1 MEQALNLLKAKIG
14 IKSIIRDEF
23 YMALLQSS
31 AKEIERKVKLN
42 LEEIDDIML
51 LVDYADWMN
60 RKRNTGEPMPE
71 NIKDRIR
78 DRKMKKRSDPH
89 D

>member
-1 MEQALNLLKAKIG
+1 MEQALKLLKTQIG
-14 IKSIIRDEF
+14 IKSTIRDEF
-23 YMALLQSS
+23 YKALLQSS

-60 RKRNTGEPMPE
+60 KKRNTGEPMPE

-78 DRKMKKRSDPH
+78 DRKIKKRSEPH

>member
-1 MEQALNLLKAKIG
+1 MEQALKLLKAQIG
-14 IKSIIRDEF
+14 IKSTIRDEF
-23 YMALLQSS
+23 YKALLQSS

-60 RKRNTGEPMPE
+60 KKRNTGEPMPE

-78 DRKMKKRSDPH
+78 DRKIKKRSEPH